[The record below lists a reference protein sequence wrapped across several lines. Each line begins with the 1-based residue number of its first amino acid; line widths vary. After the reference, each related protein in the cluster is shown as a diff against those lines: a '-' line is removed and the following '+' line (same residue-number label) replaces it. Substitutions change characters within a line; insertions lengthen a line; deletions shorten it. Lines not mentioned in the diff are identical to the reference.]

1 MHNTTIQPD
10 AGLNALQ
17 SSRTGLFEVR
27 LDAVTAAGAVSGAP
41 TAQAPELAETI
52 ADCIAHAERLAFLVA
67 GDLSAD
73 QEIDNAVRR
82 DPAGGAR

>member
-10 AGLNALQ
+10 AGLYALQ

-27 LDAVTAAGAVSGAP
+27 LDAAAGAVSGAP